1 MDGTFHERI
10 LPARLASPG
19 APPLLVMLHGIGA
32 DERDLLPLAQ
42 CLDPRLVVASL
53 RAPHDYAVGYSW
65 FPIAFRR
72 DGEVVPDVAPARA
85 PLAALVAW
93 LAAAPARL
101 RTDPARTY
109 LLGFSQ
115 GAMMSLGALVT
126 APERLRA
133 VIALSGRFAATLF
146 EATAPADAVA
156 RVPVLVAHGQYDDV
170 VPVTHGR
177 GVRDTLASRTTDLTY
192 QEFPIGHEISPDEV
206 DLIARW
212 MAARP

>member
-10 LPARLASPG
+10 LPARIASPG

-32 DERDLLPLAQ
+32 DERDLAPLAQ
-42 CLDPRLVVASL
+42 LLDPRLVVASL
-53 RAPHDYAVGYSW
+53 RAPHDYSVGYSW

-72 DGEVVPDVAPARA
+72 DGEVVPDVAAARA
-85 PLAALVAW
+85 SLAALIAW

-101 RTDPARTY
+101 GTDPARTT

-126 APERLRA
+126 APERLHG
-133 VIALSGRFAATLF
+133 VIALSGRFAPTLF
-146 EATAPADAVA
+146 EATAAADAVA
-156 RVPVLVAHGQYDDV
+156 RVPALVAHGLHDDV
-170 VPVTHGR
+170 LPVTHGR
-177 GVRDTLASRTTDLTY
+177 GVRDALSSPTTPPTY
-192 QEFPIGHEISPDEV
+192 RGVPIGHAIRPDEV
-206 DLIARW
+206 ELIVRW

>member
-10 LPARLASPG
+10 LPARVASPG

-32 DERDLLPLAQ
+32 DECDLRPLARF
-42 CLDPRLVVASL
+42 LDPRLVVASL
-53 RAPHDYAVGYSW
+53 RAPHGYGAGYSW

-72 DGEVVPDVAPARA
+72 DGEVVPDVAAARA
-85 PLAALVAW
+85 SLDAAVAW

-101 RTDPARTY
+101 GTDPARTY

-115 GAMMSLGALVT
+115 GAMMSLGVLVT
-126 APERLRA
+126 APDRLRG
-133 VIALSGRFAATLF
+133 VIALSGRFAPTLF
-146 EATAPADAVA
+146 EAAAPADAVA
-156 RVPVLVAHGQYDDV
+156 RIPVLVAHGLYDDV
-170 VPVTHGR
+170 LPVTHGR
-177 GVRDTLASRTTDLTY
+177 GVRATLASRTTDLTY

-212 MAARP
+212 LAARL